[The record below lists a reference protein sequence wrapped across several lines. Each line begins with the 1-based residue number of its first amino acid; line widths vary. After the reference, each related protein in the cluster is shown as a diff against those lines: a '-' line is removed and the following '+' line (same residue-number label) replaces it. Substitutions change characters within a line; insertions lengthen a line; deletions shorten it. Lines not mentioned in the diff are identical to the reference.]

1 MVETNQT
8 DEELAKASLR
18 DKRYFDILV
27 QRYANRILRYI
38 GRLIGNYQEAE
49 DVTQEVFLKA
59 FVNLADFNP
68 KLKFSS
74 WLYRIAHNESVNF
87 IRQHYRHQKISLDKY
102 NQELTATEKSVLEKI
117 IESENIQLVRWGL
130 GQIRPNEREI
140 IELICF
146 EEKSYLETA
155 DILKR
160 PVNSIGPILARAKQS
175 LKKIIE
181 EKHGGY

>member
-1 MVETNQT
+1 MEMANQT
-8 DEELAKASLR
+8 DEELAKASLA

-49 DVTQEVFLKA
+49 DITQEVFLKV

-87 IRQHYRHQKISLDKY
+87 IRQHYRHQKLSLDQY
-102 NQELTATEKSVLEKI
+102 GQELTSTEKSVIEKI
-117 IESENIQLVRWGL
+117 VESENIQLVRWGL
-130 GQIRPNEREI
+130 NRLRPREREI
-140 IELICF
+140 IELVCF
-146 EEKSYLETA
+146 EERSYLETA
-155 DILKR
+155 DILKC
-160 PVNSIGPILARAKQS
+160 PVNSIGPTLARAKQS

-181 EKHGGY
+181 EKHG